1 MFAASPISSSDY
13 AAETCLRIGRTCW
26 KTPPTILWAYVT
38 DWVAYTESACSH
50 VSDIKSLASY
60 QLLSSFSTGWAVKR
74 DKTISLEEGGRIRSA
89 KLARMVEP
97 SQKSSQKECLILR
110 DRRWVTETNGRVLE
124 TSVFFTHPFV
134 FRYSHSLCSNVPTK
148 LVGFCSYCHV

>member
-1 MFAASPISSSDY
+1 MRLKLVSESVAPVEKLLPLYSGHMLP
-13 AAETCLRIGRTCW
+13 
-26 KTPPTILWAYVT
+26 

-110 DRRWVTETNGRVLE
+110 DRR
-124 TSVFFTHPFV
+124 
-134 FRYSHSLCSNVPTK
+134 
-148 LVGFCSYCHV
+148 